1 MGGWSITLLLF
12 REDGVDRVL
21 ITFSGNIAIG
31 SDVFGTYHV
40 VVAILI
46 LAYSEN
52 AKWCFFQ
59 LLLSFF
65 YSFLNS
71 K

>member
-12 REDGVDRVL
+12 REDGVGRVL
-21 ITFSGNIAIG
+21 TRCNIAIG
-31 SDVFGTYHV
+31 SDFFGTCHV

-65 YSFLNS
+65 FILF
-71 K
+71 